1 MVNPTSN
8 GPIGIVGQ
16 LRPPKRAGALLG
28 FAVARLTTSYARLVA
43 GLRAL
48 PDFNALLGL
57 PPPTR
62 PEWADEAIAVLK
74 DDGNDADKCDWAER
88 HLCGMEQGGFGT
100 FLARQA
106 KRRQHARHGE
116 MRRTPLFGGDTLT

>member
-28 FAVARLTTSYARLVA
+28 FAVARLTTSYARLLA

-48 PDFNALLGL
+48 PDSMPSLDCL
-57 PPPTR
+57 PQPARNGPTR
-62 PEWADEAIAVLK
+62 RLR
-74 DDGNDADKCDWAER
+74 C
-88 HLCGMEQGGFGT
+88 
-100 FLARQA
+100 
-106 KRRQHARHGE
+106 
-116 MRRTPLFGGDTLT
+116 